1 MKEGLGTRRRVS
13 FGEDEGLVGLANIL
27 RMRTARSKLSR
38 EVRIVLSAELDG
50 VHIKDSPRERTSCS
64 ESVSIL
70 ELRLWIPL
78 LVMV

>member
-1 MKEGLGTRRRVS
+1 MS

-38 EVRIVLSAELDG
+38 EVRIVLSVELDG

-64 ESVSIL
+64 ESFSIL